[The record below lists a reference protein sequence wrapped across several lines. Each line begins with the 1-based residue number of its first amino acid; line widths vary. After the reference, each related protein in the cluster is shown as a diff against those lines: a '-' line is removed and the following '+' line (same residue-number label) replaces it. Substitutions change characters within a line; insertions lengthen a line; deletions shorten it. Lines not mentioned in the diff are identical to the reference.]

1 MGFIK
6 GILRFIE
13 IIFSFFIVGKIFSYF
28 GQIYPEIGTP
38 SMWWLWAILVPTGFT
53 VMFAVT
59 TTGFVKI
66 LKNVI
71 CINIILTG
79 LATLLVNSTHLLKPD
94 VWFIV
99 MLGILAIPVIA
110 IVILKAIGNYMLYY
124 NAGYDFIRH
133 INNKN

>member
-6 GILRFIE
+6 GIISYIIIAWIYMKIGQTYPIIE
-13 IIFSFFIVGKIFSYF
+13 S
-28 GQIYPEIGTP
+28 PD
-38 SMWWLWAILVPTGFT
+38 MWWLWAILIPTGFI

-66 LKNVI
+66 FKNVL
-71 CINIILTG
+71 CIYTIIIG
-79 LATLLVNSTHLLKPD
+79 MATLLVNSTHLLRPD

-99 MLGILAIPVIA
+99 MLGVVTIPFIA
-110 IVILKAIGNYMLYY
+110 IFILKIIGNYMLYY